1 MSDCIVFISSCSLLK
16 QALLTSIIFLNSVN
30 IFTTNILNSVSDK
43 LLISVSL
50 FSVVPFFFFSIESS
64 FSAFSLCL
72 TFSASNNL
80 GKTVIF

>member
-16 QALLTSIIFLNSVN
+16 QALLTSITFLNSVN
-30 IFTTNILNSVSDK
+30 IFTTYILNSVSDK

-50 FSVVPFFFFSIESS
+50 FSVVPFFFLIESS

>member
-16 QALLTSIIFLNSVN
+16 QALLTSITFLNSVN

-50 FSVVPFFFFSIESS
+50 FSVVPFFFLIESS